1 VCKVSKLFRFLLYLC
16 TKITKKRFYHY
27 EEDYHYSFGSH
38 RPECPFTEFSTQRGT
53 RTGVRLQLKVTLGE
67 TYTID
72 NTQHGKRIVI
82 PITGGTFEGPLLK
95 GTIING
101 GADYQ
106 LSNGSRT
113 ELEAIYSIKTDDG
126 IYIHVRNRGIIAN
139 GKDAD
144 GKPSFYFKAAP
155 QFEAPADSKYGWL
168 NNALFICAPEWNQEF
183 KGIVLNVWKVK

>member
-1 VCKVSKLFRFLLYLC
+1 MKKLLFMALLAAFTINVSAQNNQPKF
-16 TKITKKRFYHY
+16 T
-27 EEDYHYSFGSH
+27 
-38 RPECPFTEFSTQRGT
+38 PELEFA
-53 RTGVRLQLKVTLGE
+53 LQLKVTLGE
-67 TYTID
+67 AFAID
-72 NTQHGKRIVI
+72 NTQHGRRTVI

-106 LSNGSRT
+106 LNAENRT
-113 ELEAIYSIKTDDG
+113 ELEAIYCIKTDDG

-144 GKPSFYFKAAP
+144 GKPSFYFRAAP

-168 NNALFICAPEWNQEF
+168 NNALFVCAPEFSADF